1 MARKRKA
8 ASTTLTWRTLAVVAV
23 IGGALAVV
31 LLQPAAPKRAAPVQA
46 RVALPPPP
54 PPAPLPPPIV
64 APPIVA
70 PPAAAPLPAP
80 LAPVLSAPAPKPV
93 ELPAWRKYAVAAP
106 AFDGRP
112 LIAVVIDDLGLD
124 RRRSARAVALPGPL
138 TLAWLPYAGEVTRQ
152 AAAGRAAGHETLL
165 HAPMQPQGSE
175 NPGPNALTLDLAPE
189 ELRRRVAGYLALLP
203 EAVGLNNHMGSQFTR
218 DVRAMAPVIAELK
231 ARGMLFLDSRTSGS
245 SVAADVA
252 RTDGVPFAVRDV
264 FLDNEL
270 NAEYVRAR
278 LAELEAVARRRRVA
292 VGIGHPHDVTL
303 EALEVW
309 LRELPARGFVLV
321 PISAIV
327 RFRLD
332 HPEIAARNRP
342 QGELP

>member
-1 MARKRKA
+1 MARKRNA
-8 ASTTLTWRTLAVVAV
+8 ASTTPIWRALAIVAGVAVV
-23 IGGALAVV
+23 GGGLAAI
-31 LLQPAAPKRAAPVQA
+31 LLQPGAQKRAAPASV
-46 RVALPPPP
+46 RVALPPLP
-54 PPAPLPPPIV
+54 PPAPLPPPTVPPPV
-64 APPIVA
+64 AA
-70 PPAAAPLPAP
+70 PPAIAPLVPPAP
-80 LAPVLSAPAPKPV
+80 AYSAPAPAQKPA

-175 NPGPNALTLDLAPE
+175 NPGPNALTLDLLPE
-189 ELRRRVAGYLALLP
+189 EVRRRVAGYLALLP
-203 EAVGLNNHMGSQFTR
+203 EAVGLNNHMGSRFTR
-218 DVRAMAPVIAELK
+218 DLGAMAPVIAELK
-231 ARGMLFLDSRTSGS
+231 ARGLLFLDSRTSGS
-245 SVAADVA
+245 SVAGYVA
-252 RTDGVPFAVRDV
+252 RESRVPFAMRDV

-270 NAEYVRAR
+270 NADYVRAR
-278 LAELEAVARRRRVA
+278 LAELEVAARRRRVA
-292 VGIGHPHDVTL
+292 VGIGHPHDATL
-303 EALEVW
+303 DALDIW
-309 LRELPARGFVLV
+309 LRDLPARGFVLA

-332 HPEIAARNRP
+332 HPELAARN
-342 QGELP
+342 